1 MPDNLLETSSGIPSK
16 ILQAITATTNDVL
29 SGKAFLGNDG
39 ELHTGTM
46 AWAGGTVT
54 QIANVNTR
62 ATSYSV
68 SGSGHS
74 YYVFVSTT
82 GHGNG
87 SITGFSVSGGTKVL
101 YSFMTTSDFDDGLGR
116 YFGHFCIIKA
126 DNPSGIVTVNATV
139 GSNYYGAA
147 RCIFVGL

>member
-1 MPDNLLETSSGIPSK
+1 MPDTLLDTSSGIPSN
-16 ILQAITATTNDVL
+16 ILKSITANVVDVL
-29 SGKAFLGNDG
+29 NGKVFLGNDG

-46 AWAGGTVT
+46 KWAGGTVT

-82 GHGNG
+82 GHDCT
-87 SITGFSVSGGTKVL
+87 TGFSVSGGTKVL
-101 YSFMTTSDFDDGLGR
+101 YSFMTTTDFDDGLGR
-116 YFGHFCIIKA
+116 EFGHFCIIKA
-126 DNPSGIVTVNATV
+126 NNPSGTVTVNATV
-139 GSNYYGAA
+139 GNNYYGAA

>member
-1 MPDNLLETSSGIPSK
+1 MLDTSSGIPSN
-16 ILQAITATTNDVL
+16 ILDSITANIGDVL
-29 SGKAFLGNDG
+29 NGKVFLGNDG

-46 AWAGGTVT
+46 KWAGGTVT

-82 GHGNG
+82 GHGCT
-87 SITGFSVSGGTKVL
+87 TGFSVTGGTKVL
-101 YSFMTTSDFDDGLGR
+101 YSFMTTTDFDGGLGR
-116 YFGHFCIIKA
+116 EFGHFCIIKA
-126 DNPSGIVTVNATV
+126 NNPSGTVTVNATV
-139 GSNYYGAA
+139 GNNYYGAA